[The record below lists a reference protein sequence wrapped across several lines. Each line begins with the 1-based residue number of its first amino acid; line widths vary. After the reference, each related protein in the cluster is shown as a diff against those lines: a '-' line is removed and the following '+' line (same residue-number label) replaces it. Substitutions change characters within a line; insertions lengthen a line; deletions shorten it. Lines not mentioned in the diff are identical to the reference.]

1 MELPES
7 GLAQR
12 LRSVEESV
20 AIAARAAGRNADDI
34 TTVVVTKFHPV
45 SLIRELAEL
54 GVSNFGESRHQ
65 EAVAKV
71 AELSD
76 IDATWHFV
84 GQLQSKKAR
93 QVREYADVIH
103 AVDRESLVASL
114 GGAGRP
120 VDVFL
125 QVNLTDDPDR
135 GGAQPGEVSQLASR
149 IESTPGLTLLGLMT
163 VAPLGEDP
171 RRAFET
177 VRLLSDDVRREFPHA
192 SALSMGMSGD
202 YEAAI
207 FEGATHL
214 RIGTAITGNRPTHG

>member
-20 AIAARAAGRNADDI
+20 ATAARAAGRNADEI

-54 GVSNFGESRHQ
+54 GVTHFGESRHQ

-71 AELSD
+71 AELAD

-135 GGAQPGEVSQLASR
+135 GGAQPGEVTRLASR

-177 VRLLSDDVRREFPHA
+177 VRLLSEDVRREFPDA

-202 YEAAI
+202 FEAAI
-207 FEGATHL
+207 SEGATHL
-214 RIGTAITGNRPTHG
+214 RIGTAITGNRPAHG

>member
-1 MELPES
+1 MEPRES
-7 GLAQR
+7 GLAER
-12 LRSVEESV
+12 LRAVEES
-20 AIAARAAGRNADDI
+20 IADAAHEAGRDPGEI

-45 SLIRELAEL
+45 SLIRELAAL
-54 GVSNFGESRHQ
+54 GVTNFGESRHQ

-71 AELSD
+71 AELGD
-76 IDATWHFV
+76 LGATWHFV

-93 QVREYADVIH
+93 QVREYAKVIH

-135 GGAQPGEVSQLASR
+135 GGAQPPEVTRLASR

-177 VRLLSDDVRREFPHA
+177 VRRLSEEVRREFPNA
-192 SALSMGMSGD
+192 AALSMGMSGD
-202 YEAAI
+202 FEAAI
-207 FEGATHL
+207 AEGATHL
-214 RIGTAITGNRPTHG
+214 RIGTAITGNRPTLG

>member
-7 GLAQR
+7 GVAER

-20 AIAARAAGRNADDI
+20 ADAARAAGRTTDEI
-34 TTVVVTKFHPV
+34 TTVVVTKFHPA
-45 SLIRELAEL
+45 SLIRELSGL
-54 GVSNFGESRHQ
+54 GVTHFGESRHQ

-71 AELSD
+71 AELAD
-76 IDATWHFV
+76 LEATWHFV

-135 GGAQPGEVSQLASR
+135 GGAQPSEVTRLASR
-149 IESTPGLTLLGLMT
+149 IESTPGLSLLGLMT

-177 VRLLSDDVRREFPHA
+177 VRLLSEDVRREFPA
-192 SALSMGMSGD
+192 AVALSMGMSGD
-202 YEAAI
+202 FEAAI
-207 FEGATHL
+207 AEGATHL
-214 RIGTAITGNRPTHG
+214 RIGTAITGNRPAVG